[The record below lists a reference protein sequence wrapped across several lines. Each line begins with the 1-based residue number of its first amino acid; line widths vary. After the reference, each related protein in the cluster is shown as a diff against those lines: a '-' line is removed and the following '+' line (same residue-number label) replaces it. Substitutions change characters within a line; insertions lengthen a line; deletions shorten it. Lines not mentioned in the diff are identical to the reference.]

1 VTGYV
6 PLPRLDSAVGD
17 GPKLTSGVGAFDEAL
32 MVAPN
37 RAPASDDVT
46 PEEVPQRISEAADT
60 MRAIR
65 AGEVDAFVMSRG
77 DDHQVLS
84 LTTADTPYRKFVENM
99 RDGAATVSSAGVVLY
114 ANRRLAELLD
124 RPREAIVGKVLAQF
138 LADPPNWDDARGED
152 GLGGDIEGEL
162 LAAVP
167 VPVLIGMYIL
177 DLGDFSVMCLTF
189 TDLTAQRAQEESIAR
204 LNLAQMDRVAELQ
217 TAHVALTA
225 LATRDALTG
234 LPNRALLVDRI
245 TQSLAQAKRSRARV
259 AVFFVD
265 LDGFKRVNDTL
276 GHAAGDRI
284 LQRVAAQLEA
294 VVRPMDTVARI
305 GGDEFAVLAPV
316 VDSDIH
322 ALEIGHRMISHLSL
336 LSSDGPTTSAS
347 IGLAVA
353 LDGNGNAESLLDQ
366 ADTAMY
372 QAKSR
377 GGGRTHLFDAALG
390 VQVQQRFAAERAV
403 QLALDDDRVVA
414 YYQPV
419 IDLGTGDLA
428 GFEAL
433 ARIVQLD
440 KSLLLPG
447 SFIPAAE
454 GSGLVVPLGSRVLA
468 LAIDEAHRWAT
479 TDNRPLTIAVNL
491 SPRQFERGN
500 LMAIVE
506 ARLRITGLDPR
517 LLLLELTET
526 TILDLLPDIIDQL
539 HQLRDMGVEIGLDD
553 FGTGYASLTHLRNMP
568 LTFVKIDRSFVSGIG
583 VDLEDERIVSAV
595 VDLAGNLGLRS
606 IAEGVETLEQV
617 EALRAYGCDQVQGFL
632 FARPLPATD
641 LPAALAR
648 RGW

>member
-1 VTGYV
+1 
-6 PLPRLDSAVGD
+6 
-17 GPKLTSGVGAFDEAL
+17 
-32 MVAPN
+32 
-37 RAPASDDVT
+37 
-46 PEEVPQRISEAADT
+46 
-60 MRAIR
+60 
-65 AGEVDAFVMSRG
+65 
-77 DDHQVLS
+77 
-84 LTTADTPYRKFVENM
+84 
-99 RDGAATVSSAGVVLY
+99 
-114 ANRRLAELLD
+114 
-124 RPREAIVGKVLAQF
+124 
-138 LADPPNWDDARGED
+138 
-152 GLGGDIEGEL
+152 
-162 LAAVP
+162 
-167 VPVLIGMYIL
+167 
-177 DLGDFSVMCLTF
+177 
-189 TDLTAQRAQEESIAR
+189 
-204 LNLAQMDRVAELQ
+204 
-217 TAHVALTA
+217 
-225 LATRDALTG
+225 
-234 LPNRALLVDRI
+234 
-245 TQSLAQAKRSRARV
+245 
-259 AVFFVD
+259 
-265 LDGFKRVNDTL
+265 
-276 GHAAGDRI
+276 
-284 LQRVAAQLEA
+284 
-294 VVRPMDTVARI
+294 MDTVARI

-606 IAEGVETLEQV
+606 IAEGVETPEQV

-632 FARPLPATD
+632 FARPLPAAD